1 MGRRLFFALLL
12 MIMAADGALVRADD
26 ASPAWPS
33 SELPQARLAGQGH
46 FTWFGMGIYRARLWV
61 GPRGYS
67 QAAPAAAPFVLEL
80 RYERSLKGGKIADAS
95 ADEME
100 KVGAG
105 SALQRAQWK
114 EKMRAIFP
122 DVVDGSRIAGVYLPG
137 AGVHFYLDGQ
147 PLAQV
152 DDPAFA
158 AAFFAIWLS
167 PATSAKG
174 LRAELL
180 RDAAPAP

>member
-1 MGRRLFFALLL
+1 MGRRLFLALLML
-12 MIMAADGALVRADD
+12 LVMVADGARADD
-26 ASPAWPS
+26 GAPAWPA

-67 QAAPAAAPFVLEL
+67 QAMPAAAPFVLEL
-80 RYERSLKGGKIADAS
+80 RYERSLAGRKIADAS

-105 SALQRAQWK
+105 SAAQRAQWK
-114 EKMRAIFP
+114 ERMRAIFP

-137 AGVHFYLDGQ
+137 AGAHFYLDGQ

-180 RDAAPAP
+180 HDAAPAP